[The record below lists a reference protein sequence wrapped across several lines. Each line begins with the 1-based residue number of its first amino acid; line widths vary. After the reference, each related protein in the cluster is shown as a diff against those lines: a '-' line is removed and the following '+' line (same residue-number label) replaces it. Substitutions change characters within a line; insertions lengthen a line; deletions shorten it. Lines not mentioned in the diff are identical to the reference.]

1 MTVENWDPNA
11 AKPQGGAGQLTP
23 AQLARLL
30 EAACRLDTPRF
41 GLDAGAA
48 GELAPLARHGSDG
61 AAVDWAAA
69 VQPLGDDDVIAL
81 IRLFTLAES
90 ALSGWEA
97 GERSPVIP
105 LARELK
111 RRGSYPADLTAW
123 IKANSQ
129 NRFLPYGSLMDRL

>member
-11 AKPQGGAGQLTP
+11 MNPEGGARQLTQ

-48 GELAPLARHGSDG
+48 GQLAPLARHGSDG
-61 AAVDWAAA
+61 AGVDWDRAA
-69 VQPLGDDDVIAL
+69 QPLGDEDVIAL
-81 IRLFTLAES
+81 VRLFTLAES
-90 ALSGWEA
+90 TLSGWEA
-97 GERSPVIP
+97 GDRSPVIP

-111 RRGSYPADLTAW
+111 RRGSYPAELTAW

-129 NRFLPYGSLMDRL
+129 NRFLPYGNLMDRL